1 MAEEEEKDI
10 DAEGAEEDSE
20 SEEGGKK
27 KLSGKKLVLFVGAPV
42 LVIALGLGAAF
53 FFGLFGGGDGEEL
66 SEGEQAEAAFDPQA
80 IVFYNLPD
88 MIVNLNTGGKGTKFL
103 KLKVVIEL
111 EDKAAIAVVDPLIPR
126 VVDRFQV
133 YLRQLRVADLSGSA
147 GMYHLKNEL
156 LRRLNAAVPVKV
168 KDVLFKEIIIQ

>member
-1 MAEEEEKDI
+1 MAEEDENI
-10 DAEGAEEDSE
+10 DAEDSEEDSE

-53 FFGLFGGGDGEEL
+53 FFGLFGGGEDEEHA
-66 SEGEQAEAAFDPQA
+66 EGEHVEEVFDPSS

-111 EDKAAIAVVDPLIPR
+111 EDEAAILVVEPLIPR

-156 LRRLNAAVPVKV
+156 LRRLNAAIPVEV